1 MPTTTDIPSK
11 NLTLG
16 VGLASADG
24 VPFDELRQR
33 IALLRLRGFLDNAI
47 DNSLKHRVA
56 WDGGGAAAG
65 WHGVPDVTLKG
76 TGRYTNAAGDTFTEP
91 CLSLVWFDRGGDPL
105 FVEAVRRAATKW
117 CQLFEQE
124 AFALTVGAA
133 TIHTL

>member
-33 IALLRLRGFLDNAI
+33 IALNRLHGFLEKAI
-47 DNSLKHRVA
+47 NES
-56 WDGGGAAAG
+56 GAAAS
-65 WHGVPDVTLKG
+65 WHGIPDVTLTG
-76 TGRYTNAAGDTFTEP
+76 TGRYTNAAGITYTEP
-91 CLSLVWFDRGGDPL
+91 CLSLVWYERGDDEW
-105 FVEAVRRAATKW
+105 FIEAVRRAAVKW

-124 AFALTVGAA
+124 AFALTIGAA

>member
-47 DNSLKHRVA
+47 ET
-56 WDGGGAAAG
+56 AAPELTLRRS
-65 WHGVPDVTLKG
+65 GVPDVTLKG
-76 TGRYTNAAGDTFTEP
+76 TGKYTNAAGDTFTEP
-91 CLSLVWFDRGGDPL
+91 CLSLVWFDRGDDEW
-105 FVEAVRRAATKW
+105 FVDAVRRGATQW
-117 CQLFEQE
+117 CKLFEQE

-133 TIHTL
+133 TIHAL

>member
-1 MPTTTDIPSK
+1 MPTTTDIPSS

-24 VPFDELRQR
+24 VPFDETRQR
-33 IALLRLRGFLDNAI
+33 IALLRLRGFLDAAI
-47 DNSLKHRVA
+47 SIFADVA
-56 WDGGGAAAG
+56 
-65 WHGVPDVTLKG
+65 HPPDVTLKG

-91 CLSLVWFDRGGDPL
+91 CLSLVWFDRGDDEW
-105 FVEAVRRAATKW
+105 FVKAVRQGATQW

-133 TIHTL
+133 TIHSL